1 MFLLKHRVLR
11 QRRGFPNL
19 DSLAFWGIS
28 DCLSAARAAPSYAL
42 IAVGAAA
49 RVSLLW
55 VRASTCAQPLRP
67 VMVSFTTPD
76 HDPAWRSSVGRFGA
90 APRLARIFLLLM
102 MSFADAQQCANT
114 VIGAP
119 GYASDCDCATE
130 FASTEF
136 ATEDGYDFIT
146 VNGVSSHGSSLT
158 HGPMHVQVAAETA
171 QLVDTSSTT
180 TFGAVQACTR
190 GSLETLHASV
200 HAKKGASDGLCEDG
214 GPDFE
219 LEIDADFDSYERV
232 MASVPELLLLLA
244 LLKPRIAELTSV
256 INTGIVKLVGMPATA
271 QAARALVP
279 LDRFVDLELELSSG
293 QMGMH
298 AAETIEIERAL
309 KDLIRT
315 LIAPILECL
324 LSYVTDEVEL
334 AEIAQLDENA
344 KIDEVDEVEIAEIAK
359 LDEIAKIDEVD
370 EVVIAKLDEIAKI
383 DEVDEVELAEIAQ
396 LVDTSSTT
404 TFGAVPACTRG
415 SLETLK
421 ACVAAKSLSNMTSTG
436 AKVHPT
442 LDDIQATLMVSII
455 SFLGG
460 LPETDAFKAK
470 NTIDVEEAVHET
482 DPASMP
488 QARSSTMGASLVAMA
503 PAPLPGLLAM
513 LGLLCA
519 CGERGV
525 GGAVVSTR
533 MLAMLGLLCAVLYGA
548 VQAFAARGAS
558 GLASIMGPPTP
569 EGRLA
574 VSAAPASCRPSAR
587 RGSVGRR
594 LCFGSA
600 PRLVAVLFLTLM
612 VGFAGAQ
619 TSPSPE
625 PSPSP
630 SLEHGQT
637 CTETCDYASDGY
649 CDGTDPPP
657 SITTPDRRRCPA
669 AAAAAWLCRHPSY

>member
-1 MFLLKHRVLR
+1 
-11 QRRGFPNL
+11 
-19 DSLAFWGIS
+19 
-28 DCLSAARAAPSYAL
+28 
-42 IAVGAAA
+42 
-49 RVSLLW
+49 
-55 VRASTCAQPLRP
+55 
-67 VMVSFTTPD
+67 MVSFTTPD
-76 HDPAWRSSVGRFGA
+76 HDSAWRSSVGRVGA

-102 MSFADAQQCANT
+102 VSFADAQQCANT
-114 VIGAP
+114 CIGAP

-171 QLVDTSSTT
+171 QLVDTFSTT
-180 TFGAVQACTR
+180 TFGAAQACTR

-214 GPDFE
+214 GSDMVFE
-219 LEIDADFDSYERV
+219 FKIDADFDSYERV

-244 LLKPRIAELTSV
+244 LLEPRVAELTSV

-271 QAARALVP
+271 QAGALVP

-298 AAETIEIERAL
+298 AAETIEIECAL
-309 KDLIRT
+309 KD
-315 LIAPILECL
+315 LIAPILERP

-334 AEIAQLDENA
+334 AELDE
-344 KIDEVDEVEIAEIAK
+344 
-359 LDEIAKIDEVD
+359 LDE
-370 EVVIAKLDEIAKI
+370 I

-396 LVDTSSTT
+396 LVDTFSTT
-404 TFGAVPACTRG
+404 TFGAVPVCMRG

-421 ACVAAKSLSNMTSTG
+421 ARVAAKSLSNMTSTG
-436 AKVHPT
+436 AKLHAT

-470 NTIDVEEAVHET
+470 KTIDVAEAVHET

-488 QARSSTMGASLVAMA
+488 QTRSSTMGASLVAMA

-519 CGERGV
+519 CGERGG

-558 GLASIMGPPTP
+558 GLASIMGPPPP

-587 RGSVGRR
+587 RGSAGRR

-600 PRLVAVLFLTLM
+600 PWLVGVLFLTLM

>member
-1 MFLLKHRVLR
+1 
-11 QRRGFPNL
+11 
-19 DSLAFWGIS
+19 
-28 DCLSAARAAPSYAL
+28 
-42 IAVGAAA
+42 
-49 RVSLLW
+49 
-55 VRASTCAQPLRP
+55 
-67 VMVSFTTPD
+67 MVSFTTPD

-232 MASVPELLLLLA
+232 MASVPELHLLLA

-334 AEIAQLDENA
+334 AEIAQ
-344 KIDEVDEVEIAEIAK
+344 
-359 LDEIAKIDEVD
+359 
-370 EVVIAKLDEIAKI
+370 LDEIAKI

-519 CGERGV
+519 CGERGG

-548 VQAFAARGAS
+548 VKAFAARGAS

-587 RGSVGRR
+587 RGSAGRR

-625 PSPSP
+625 Q
-630 SLEHGQT
+630 HGQT